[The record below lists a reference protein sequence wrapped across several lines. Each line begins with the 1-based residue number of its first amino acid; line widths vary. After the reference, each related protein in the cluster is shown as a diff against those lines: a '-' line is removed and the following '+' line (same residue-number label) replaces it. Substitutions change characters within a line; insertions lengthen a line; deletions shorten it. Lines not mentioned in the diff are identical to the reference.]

1 MSREERGREWERG
14 KEEQEQEEEEGLE
27 EGREGWKVTMSH
39 LHCFRHRRLH
49 QTEVRQGREEELKQA
64 KPRELH

>member
-1 MSREERGREWERG
+1 MGEREGGAGAGGGGGGGARG
-14 KEEQEQEEEEGLE
+14 
-27 EGREGWKVTMSH
+27 GREGWKVTMSH